1 MGDFALARLL
11 SIYMK
16 LFFFFKYLHMKLTMS
31 LSSELTSLNLS
42 DML

>member
-11 SIYMK
+11 SIYVK
-16 LFFFFKYLHMKLTMS
+16 LFFFKYLHMKLTMS